1 MPEKEA
7 SALRA
12 DARRNRALVLQAAR
26 TAFEEYGLSVPLGE
40 IARRAGVGAG
50 TVYRHFP
57 SKDELFK
64 ATVADRLQLFTDTAR
79 DLAEVPDP
87 GEVFFRFISSVVRL
101 AAQNKAM
108 CAALGGA
115 DVVRTRPVEPGP
127 EQEFWS
133 ALEVLLHRAQRDGA
147 VRKDVVLADVRV
159 LLTGCMAMEVRRSG
173 ENRGAMREAGARAE
187 SLRNVP
193 GTSDIS
199 SASDISDAPD
209 ASTTPNTSA
218 AEPAAG
224 GLGRMTAL
232 MCDALRAGRDV
243 TKLPF
248 EAAVCN
254 ETLCEECGVPVQI
267 AHTGRP
273 ARYCGGACRQKAH
286 RARSRAHSSD
296 DGTEEGGVGPAQS
309 ASVAVPAEVTQAQ

>member
-1 MPEKEA
+1 MPEKEV

-26 TAFEEYGLSVPLGE
+26 TAFEERGLGVPLGE

-64 ATVADRLQLFTDTAR
+64 ATVADRLRLFTDTAR
-79 DLAEVPDP
+79 DLADVPDP

-108 CAALGGA
+108 SAALEGA
-115 DVVRTRPVEPGP
+115 EVIHARPVEPGL
-127 EQEFWS
+127 EQEFWA

-147 VRKDVVLADVRV
+147 VRQDVVLADVRV
-159 LLTGCMAMEVRRSG
+159 LLTGCMVMEVRRSG
-173 ENRGAMREAGARAE
+173 EGRAATGETGAGAE
-187 SLRNVP
+187 YPL
-193 GTSDIS
+193 G
-199 SASDISDAPD
+199 
-209 ASTTPNTSA
+209 
-218 AEPAAG
+218 AEPEDGAV
-224 GLGRMTAL
+224 GRMTAL

-248 EAAVCN
+248 EAADCN
-254 ETLCEECGVPVQI
+254 ETLCEECGVPVPS

-286 RARSRAHSSD
+286 RARSRVRSGDIAGSPGPVG
-296 DGTEEGGVGPAQS
+296 DGTDVEGGVGAD
-309 ASVAVPAEVTQAQ
+309 SVHAEGVGADG

>member
-1 MPEKEA
+1 MPEKGT

-12 DARRNRALVLQAAR
+12 DARRNKALVLQAAR
-26 TAFEEYGLSVPLGE
+26 TAFEERGLDVPLGE

-57 SKDELFK
+57 SKDALFK
-64 ATVADRLQLFTDTAR
+64 ATVADRLRLFTDTAR
-79 DLAEVPDP
+79 DLADVPDP
-87 GEVFFRFISSVVRL
+87 GEVFFRFIASVVRI

-108 CAALGGA
+108 CAALDGA
-115 DVVRTRPVEPGP
+115 AMTRARPVAPGL
-127 EQEFWS
+127 EREFWS
-133 ALEVLLHRAQRDGA
+133 ALEVLLHRAQRAGA

-173 ENRGAMREAGARAE
+173 EGPEFAGE
-187 SLRNVP
+187 S
-193 GTSDIS
+193 GGGQE
-199 SASDISDAPD
+199 
-209 ASTTPNTSA
+209 SA
-218 AEPAAG
+218 AGTEPVDGPA
-224 GLGRMTAL
+224 GRMTAL

-248 EAAVCN
+248 EAAGSN
-254 ETLCEECGVPVQI
+254 ETLCEECGVPVQT

-286 RARSRAHSSD
+286 RTRSRARSGDD
-296 DGTEEGGVGPAQS
+296 DGAEGLPAVD
-309 ASVAVPAEVTQAQ
+309 AAVEPAVSLGTQAPGEVTAGA